1 MSRTGKWRA
10 FEAKKRRPGRLTT
23 VTQDLGLRAGH
34 QPLPCPTFATHDSQA
49 ELLGTFQVPIQRPR
63 GRTEHKSPDRV
74 VRSHNTPVAAPGRG
88 SRGTLMPR
96 ELDVTWRML
105 DDFAEVARLAQ
116 VQGDHPDAF
125 QALCALGMKVVGGDH
140 ASITTV
146 DRGRFSSV
154 TSTSDV
160 PRLID
165 EIQADASEG
174 PCLNAAQTTDCVR
187 IDDLTLDTRWPRF
200 GHLTSSRLGVHSLVA
215 AVRPVS
221 HNVVSAVNV
230 YAARPHAFSPDH
242 ETVLSIF
249 ASTAAVS
256 LRVLHQDNRAVH
268 LERALHTSRRIGV
281 ALGILMNSKQINLE
295 EAWTLLCK
303 ASQDNN
309 IKLSV
314 LADRVLRSGTVELP
328 SDD

>member
-1 MSRTGKWRA
+1 
-10 FEAKKRRPGRLTT
+10 
-23 VTQDLGLRAGH
+23 
-34 QPLPCPTFATHDSQA
+34 
-49 ELLGTFQVPIQRPR
+49 
-63 GRTEHKSPDRV
+63 
-74 VRSHNTPVAAPGRG
+74 
-88 SRGTLMPR
+88 MPR

-105 DDFAEVARLAQ
+105 DDFAEVAGLAQ
-116 VQGDHPDAF
+116 MQDGHQDAF

-154 TSTSDV
+154 TSTSDL
-160 PRLID
+160 PRVVE
-165 EIQADASEG
+165 EIQSETSEG
-174 PCLNAAQTTDCVR
+174 PCLNAAKTTDCVR
-187 IDDLTLDTRWPRF
+187 IDDLALDTRWPRF
-200 GHLTSSRLGVHSLVA
+200 GHLTSSRLGMRSMVV

-221 HNVVSAVNV
+221 DNVVSAVNV
-230 YAARPHAFSPDH
+230 YAVRPHAFSPDH
-242 ETVLSIF
+242 ETLLSIF

-256 LRVLHQDNRAVH
+256 LRVLRQDNRATH

-295 EAWTLLCK
+295 EAWTLLCR
-303 ASQDNN
+303 ASQDSNT
-309 IKLSV
+309 KLSV